1 MIIHQAQR
9 ELPGECQPMRYHAS
23 PQWRAEGLYSKR
35 FYAIKRPQS
44 DKWSLRVPTLS

>member
-1 MIIHQAQR
+1 MVRRQR
-9 ELPGECQPMRYHAS
+9 PEL
-23 PQWRAEGLYSKR
+23 LYSKR